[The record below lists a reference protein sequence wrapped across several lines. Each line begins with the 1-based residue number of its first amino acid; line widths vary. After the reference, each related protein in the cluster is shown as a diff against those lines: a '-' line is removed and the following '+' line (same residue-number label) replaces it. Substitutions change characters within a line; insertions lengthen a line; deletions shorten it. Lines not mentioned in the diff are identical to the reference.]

1 MVQERTTRALIRAG
15 AHIAPRCL
23 DPREAADALAS
34 TSGVV
39 AVAKAGA
46 WIPLPRRVPELPP
59 EGTWLAAGA
68 LLGDAKWERALARC
82 GGDFSRLRWWDS
94 APPAPPAM
102 LLSPA
107 AARHFSGLWKKLG
120 YQKAWRAILRA
131 GARVV
136 HLPELD
142 SHLSESLRVIQ
153 LVTSIQVG
161 GAERV
166 ALDLAARL
174 PERGVASLL
183 VTLCKQT
190 RQSFSPPRELLDL
203 SRFRSDPA
211 RAAAE
216 VENAALAFGADAI
229 HAHLIRA
236 EEAAALR
243 SRGLPVMLHI
253 HNQLQGWP
261 PDYTE
266 LSPHAATLLVACA
279 QSVERELPAMA
290 TRTTW
295 NGISFT
301 PAQATHDAAFT
312 VVSLANPRRQKRLE
326 RIPEI
331 ARLTAGLLAPR
342 PVRFIIAGASEA
354 YSADSAEAL
363 AALDAAIEAH
373 GAAELIERPG
383 IITDT
388 ADLLAR
394 ADALLSV
401 SAFEGLSLAH
411 LEALAAG
418 VPVVATDVG
427 GTSEIAAQSEAMRL
441 LPVDA
446 PAAEFA
452 RALVGC
458 KRGTATLPA
467 SFSLRKMVERSA
479 WLAAATA
486 RRASRG
492 KGDGLWLVANNF
504 STGGAQSSAR
514 RLLLALRERGVKVR
528 AAVIQEQPQF
538 PTPGRRALVAAG
550 IPVLAVPADG
560 HEMLLDAIE
569 RDPPQAVFFWNV
581 ITSWKVLLADALL
594 DMRIFDISPGE
605 MLFSSLDRFFERPPT
620 GLPYCVASD
629 YGRRLAGMVV
639 KYHSEAARATSLGCP
654 VVVIRNGVPLL
665 PLPDRAE
672 KGVLVFGTAARL
684 SPDKK
689 LGDLLAAVRHAAP
702 ELPPFVLRIAGGPEG
717 DFPHHG
723 EELRG
728 LAAGLP
734 VEWLGEVSDMPAFLA
749 SLDIFLM
756 ISEPAGCPNATLEA
770 AASGLPI
777 IATDHGGAREQVLDG
792 LTGALVPRS
801 DAGAFSKALVRL
813 ATSAPLR
820 SAMGRAAREH
830 IGKEFRMERMAYA
843 YAALIYDKADGC
855 D

>member
-15 AHIAPRCL
+15 ACVAPQCL
-23 DPREAADALAS
+23 DSPEAADALEA
-34 TSGVV
+34 TSEVV

-46 WIPLPRRVPELPP
+46 WFPLHQRAPELPP

-102 LLSPA
+102 LLSPT
-107 AARHFSGLWKKLG
+107 AARRFGGLWKNMG
-120 YQKAWRAILRA
+120 YQKAWRAMLRSD
-131 GARVV
+131 ARVV

-174 PERGVASLL
+174 PDIGIASLL

-190 RQSFSPPRELLDL
+190 RQSFHSPRGLLDL
-203 SRFRSDPA
+203 SRFRGDPV
-211 RAAAE
+211 RATDE
-216 VENAALAFGADAI
+216 VENAALAFGADVI

-243 SRGLPVMLHI
+243 NRGLPIMLHI
-253 HNQLQGWP
+253 HNHPQGWP
-261 PDYTE
+261 PDYTA
-266 LSPHAATLLVACA
+266 LSPRAATLLVACA
-279 QSVERELPAMA
+279 QSVERELPAMTA
-290 TRTTW
+290 RTAW
-295 NGISFT
+295 NGISFAPT
-301 PAQATHDAAFT
+301 QATRDATFT
-312 VVSLANPRRQKRLE
+312 VVSLANPRKQKRLE
-326 RIPEI
+326 LIPKI
-331 ARLTAGLLAPR
+331 ARLTARLLAPR

-363 AALDAAIEAH
+363 AALDAAIETH
-373 GAAELIERPG
+373 DAAELIERPG
-383 IITDT
+383 IIADT
-388 ADLLAR
+388 ANLLAR
-394 ADALLSV
+394 ADVMLSV
-401 SAFEGLSLAH
+401 SAFEGLSLAQ

-418 VPVVATDVG
+418 VPIVATNVG
-427 GTSEIAAQSEAMRL
+427 GTSEIAAQSEAMKL

-446 PAAEFA
+446 SAAEFA
-452 RALVGC
+452 RALVSC

-467 SFSLRKMVERSA
+467 SFSLRKMVARSA

-514 RLLLALRERGVKVR
+514 RLLLALKERGINVR

-550 IPVLAVPADG
+550 IPVLAVPTDG

-594 DMRIFDISPGE
+594 DMRVFDISPGE
-605 MLFSSLDRFFERPPT
+605 MLFSSLERFLEKPPA
-620 GLPYCVASD
+620 GLPYRVASD
-629 YGRRLAGMVV
+629 YGKRLAGMVV
-639 KYHSEAARATSLGCP
+639 KYHSEAARAATLGCP

-665 PLPDRAE
+665 PLPACSE
-672 KGVLVFGTAARL
+672 QSVLVFGTAARL

-689 LGDLLAAVRHAAP
+689 LADLLAAVRLAAP
-702 ELPPFVLRIAGGPEG
+702 ELPPFVLRIAGGPER
-717 DFPHHG
+717 DFPHHI
-723 EELRG
+723 EELRT
-728 LAAGLP
+728 LATGLP

-770 AASGLPI
+770 AAAGLPI
-777 IATDHGGAREQVLDG
+777 VATDHGGAREQVLDG

-801 DAGAFSKALVRL
+801 DAAAFSKALARL
-813 ATSAPLR
+813 AINAPLR
-820 SAMGRAAREH
+820 IAMGHAAREH
-830 IGKEFRMERMAYA
+830 IEKEFRMERMADA
-843 YAALIYDKADGC
+843 YAALIHDKVDVS
-855 D
+855 